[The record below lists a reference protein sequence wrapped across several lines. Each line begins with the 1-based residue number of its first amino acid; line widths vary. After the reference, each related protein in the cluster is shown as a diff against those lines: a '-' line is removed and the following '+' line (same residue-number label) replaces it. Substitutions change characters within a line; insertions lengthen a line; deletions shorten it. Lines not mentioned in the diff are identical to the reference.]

1 MWSYI
6 YVLVITT
13 LVVLASELE
22 EPTCLSR
29 YDYDFKLLKTMVDLK
44 KCNDELRETVQQQAE
59 ELARISAIVTTTKP
73 VAFYAQLTSDIT
85 AIKNHQTLNFDK
97 VMINLGNGYNG
108 VSGVFAAP
116 ASGLYVFHWV
126 NTNRDRSYMNTE
138 LIVRNQVYGKAMS
151 DAMDHNDYAVAS
163 NLAVVQLEPGDQ
175 VWVRSGTWHSGKL
188 AGDYY
193 STFSGYRLQ

>member
-1 MWSYI
+1 M
-6 YVLVITT
+6 TT
-13 LVVLASELE
+13 
-22 EPTCLSR
+22 
-29 YDYDFKLLKTMVDLK
+29 
-44 KCNDELRETVQQQAE
+44 
-59 ELARISAIVTTTKP
+59 SAP
-73 VAFYAQLTSDIT
+73 VAFYAQLSIDIT
-85 AIKNHQTLNFDK
+85 AIKDHMTLNFDR

-126 NTNRDRSYMNTE
+126 NTNRDRSFMNTE
-138 LIVRNQVYGKAMS
+138 LIVKGKVYGKAMS
-151 DAMDHNDYAVAS
+151 DAMDHIDYAVAS

-193 STFSGYRLQ
+193 STFSGYRVQ

>member
-1 MWSYI
+1 MHVCVLLRVLHCHVNKVPLYI
-6 YVLVITT
+6 
-13 LVVLASELE
+13 S
-22 EPTCLSR
+22 
-29 YDYDFKLLKTMVDLK
+29 
-44 KCNDELRETVQQQAE
+44 
-59 ELARISAIVTTTKP
+59 VTTTRP
-73 VAFYAQLTSDIT
+73 VAFNAQLTSDVT

-116 ASGLYVFHWV
+116 EPGLYVFHWV

-151 DAMDHNDYAVAS
+151 DAMDHDDLAVAS

-175 VWVRSGTWHSGKL
+175 VWVRSGTWHSGKV

-193 STFSGYRLQ
+193 STFSGYRLIHFSHFFNKKLA